1 MLLDLFVMTQ
11 DYVSIFAYVFP
22 VKMLRSLLKVKLV
35 GLCGTFF
42 EYSLKGSKE
51 IVYAMFKC
59 CVRVVVSSPPGPPSS
74 LAFFSPCTF
83 RTTAFSLAG

>member
-59 CVRVVVSSPPGPPSS
+59 CVCVVVSSPPSS
-74 LAFFSPCTF
+74 RAFFSPCTF